1 MPPEAPREKIPAEV
15 IVDPVFAEEAGW
27 GGGVERQASMES
39 KPPEDGSFFIC
50 LVRCPHP
57 CAQNSTGLASG
68 LGEHL
73 LIESVAENAAEQFVS
88 DTFTVSSAVG
98 RSADAASE
106 SWEWAVSLRGGI
118 RKQHKR
124 MFVPG
129 RDRPVGIALPAGC
142 QWHRGGGI
150 FSFQSNGIQTITSLK
165 PLIAQVGEGKVTVP
179 EGAAANRFPPHL
191 APTAAVVPYS
201 TVVCFWD
208 VVGRHCASTVARSSR
223 KKFSLS
229 GCAEQ
234 PCRSVLGSCRG
245 AGCRAGPW
253 RWGGSGHGL
262 AAGSAQGHRGRS
274 HGGESRGSGLLGQQR
289 GSAKGVS
296 EDDPPRAFLEKLD
309 SALAP
314 SCLRSILLHAHPLIF
329 LNNETKSVFPGHP
342 EPMFSEPRVEYKK
355 MLSWEKSTSDDLQI
369 TVASLAAQAFE

>member
-1 MPPEAPREKIPAEV
+1 M
-15 IVDPVFAEEAGW
+15 
-27 GGGVERQASMES
+27 
-39 KPPEDGSFFIC
+39 
-50 LVRCPHP
+50 
-57 CAQNSTGLASG
+57 
-68 LGEHL
+68 
-73 LIESVAENAAEQFVS
+73 
-88 DTFTVSSAVG
+88 
-98 RSADAASE
+98 
-106 SWEWAVSLRGGI
+106 
-118 RKQHKR
+118 
-124 MFVPG
+124 
-129 RDRPVGIALPAGC
+129 
-142 QWHRGGGI
+142 
-150 FSFQSNGIQTITSLK
+150 
-165 PLIAQVGEGKVTVP
+165 
-179 EGAAANRFPPHL
+179 
-191 APTAAVVPYS
+191 
-201 TVVCFWD
+201 
-208 VVGRHCASTVARSSR
+208 ARSSR

-245 AGCRAGPW
+245 AGCGAGPW
-253 RWGGSGHGL
+253 RRGGSGHGL